1 MKVCFLALLLTI
13 PGFSQDSHP
22 RKLSKIFYRSSQ
34 VALVLAHSLDIES
47 SWGKH
52 ELNPLLQS
60 SDQTFGARGASIK
73 IGIVALALIGEELIV
88 HKHPKLETY
97 AGVANFA
104 VAGVEGL
111 AVRNNLKY
119 PEVVI
124 K

>member
-1 MKVCFLALLLTI
+1 MKVFFLALLLTI
-13 PGFSQDSHP
+13 SGFSQDSHP

-34 VALVLAHSLDIES
+34 VALVLAHSLDIAS

-60 SDQTFGARGASIK
+60 SDQTYGARGASIA
-73 IGIVALALIGEELIV
+73 IGIVALGLIGEELIV
-88 HKHPKLETY
+88 HKHPALERY
-97 AGVANFA
+97 AGIANFA

-111 AVRNNLKY
+111 AIRHNLKY

>member
-1 MKVCFLALLLTI
+1 MKVFFLALLLTI
-13 PGFSQDSHP
+13 QGFSQDSHP

-60 SDQTFGARGASIK
+60 ADQTYGARGASIA
-73 IGIVALALIGEELIV
+73 IGIVALGLIGEELIV
-88 HKHPKLETY
+88 HKHPKLERY
-97 AGVANFA
+97 AAIANFA
-104 VAGVEGL
+104 VAGVDGL